1 MMLKQ
6 VLAVCL
12 PLLLISVG
20 ISQALNPATEA
31 EHAMVEVQSGKGT
44 HRIPMSLEA
53 ATIIDVLLQN
63 LTDAI
68 HTGDRNMMQ
77 QVLQQLS
84 CYGIDV
90 DLPSGLLD
98 TDATPISNRLCI
110 MYGYFSKA
118 LFSYPLDLAVAG
130 ILSLFNGFGTIGLFL
145 LWSVLT
151 HALHPVHIVAP
162 LIFMTVIDGSI
173 GQLVTRGLDGRQ
185 IISADE
191 LSTHVILGFVGT
203 IINIIVPVNG
213 APDPAFCVGAA
224 LRVTPA
230 P

>member
-1 MMLKQ
+1 MMFKQ

-12 PLLLISVG
+12 PLLLVSVG
-20 ISQALNPATEA
+20 VSQAFASPGEA
-31 EHAMVEVQSGKGT
+31 QRAVVEVRTGDGE

-53 ATIIDVLLQN
+53 ATVIDVLLQD
-63 LTDAI
+63 LTAAI
-68 HTGDRNMMQ
+68 HAGDRDMIQ
-77 QVLQQLS
+77 RVLQQLS
-84 CYGIDV
+84 RYGIDI

-130 ILSLFNGFGTIGLFL
+130 ILSLFNGFATIGLFL

-151 HALHPVHIVAP
+151 HALHPVHLVAP
-162 LIFMTVIDGSI
+162 LIFMTVIDGSV

-185 IISADE
+185 VISADE

-203 IINIIVPVNG
+203 IINIIVPVQG

-224 LRVTPA
+224 LTVTP
-230 P
+230 